1 MKPYKLFVNLKSRT
15 EARAMIRATL
25 PKDAEIE
32 IVPYKVGNRAQEF
45 AVKVWAA
52 ELPGFDIQ

>member
-1 MKPYKLFVNLKSRT
+1 MKPYKLFVGFKDRT
-15 EARAMIRATL
+15 AARSMIRTTL

-32 IVPYKVGNRAQEF
+32 IVPYKIGNRAQEF